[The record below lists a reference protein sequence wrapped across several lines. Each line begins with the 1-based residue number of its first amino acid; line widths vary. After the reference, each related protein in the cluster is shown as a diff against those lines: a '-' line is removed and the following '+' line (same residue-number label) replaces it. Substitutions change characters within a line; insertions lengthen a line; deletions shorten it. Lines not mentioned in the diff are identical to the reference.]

1 MKISV
6 IIPVY
11 NVAPYIAAC
20 LQSVMRQTAQA
31 AIECILVDDCGP
43 DNSMEVVSETLK
55 SYSGPVDFKI
65 VRHTQNR
72 GLSAARN
79 TGMAAATGDYIYFL
93 DSDDEITPDCIERL
107 SAPLQKEPYDL
118 TIGECRIEGGS
129 LPGVALQLPEGT
141 ILRDKE
147 ILHAYRL
154 QQWYMMSVNKLYR
167 TAFLRSNALQFKEG
181 ILHEDELWSFQI
193 ASLARSLAVITHET
207 YIYKLRQGSITTN
220 TVSPKSLS
228 SLNTILSEMTLFA
241 QTHALHRNPDAHNI
255 IRNFQIAA
263 LSRALMSQ
271 WGQALRVSSTDDTI
285 GPGPSVTSNAE
296 NVTLGT
302 GPTVTFFPQIYAQQR
317 QSMKDSWLNSFL
329 INAFDLK
336 KQLRDLHLLLP
347 LPLAIPYLKLLLKY
361 YRSQC

>member
-31 AIECILVDDCGP
+31 ALECILVDDCGP

-55 SYSGPVDFKI
+55 SYKGPVDFKI

-79 TGMAAATGDYIYFL
+79 TGLAAATGDYIYFL

-107 SAPLQKEPYDL
+107 SAPLQKESFDL

-141 ILRDKE
+141 VLRDRE

-193 ASLARSLAVITHET
+193 ASLATSLAVITHET

-228 SLNTILSEMTLFA
+228 SLNTILAEMTLFTH
-241 QTHALHRNPDAHNI
+241 THALHRNPDAHNI
-255 IRNFQIAA
+255 IRNFQIAV
-263 LSRALMSQ
+263 LYRASGSH
-271 WGQALRVSSTDDTI
+271 WGQAPLCEVDRPHN
-285 GPGPSVTSNAE
+285 GACPQCEP
-296 NVTLGT
+296 L
-302 GPTVTFFPQIYAQQR
+302 PQIYAQQR
-317 QSMKDSWLNSFL
+317 QSMQGSYLDCLRLNGL
-329 INAFDLK
+329 DLK

>member
-20 LQSVMRQTAQA
+20 LQSVMRQTTQA
-31 AIECILVDDCGP
+31 ALECILVDDCGP
-43 DNSMEVVSETLK
+43 DNSMEVVNETLK
-55 SYSGPVDFKI
+55 SYKGPVDFKI

-79 TGMAAATGDYIYFL
+79 TGLAAATGDYIYFL

-107 SAPLQKEPYDL
+107 SAPLQKESYDL

-141 ILRDKE
+141 ILRDRE

-193 ASLARSLAVITHET
+193 ASLATSLAVITHET

-228 SLNTILSEMTLFA
+228 SLNTILTEMTLFA
-241 QTHALHRNPDAHNI
+241 HTHSLHRNPDAHNI
-255 IRNFQIAA
+255 IRNFQIAT
-263 LSRALMSQ
+263 LSRAQMSH

-285 GPGPSVTSNAE
+285 GPVPSVTS
-296 NVTLGT
+296 L
-302 GPTVTFFPQIYAQQR
+302 PQIYAQQR
-317 QSMKDSWLNSFL
+317 QSMKDSWLNSAL
-329 INAFDLK
+329 INGLDLK

>member
-20 LQSVMRQTAQA
+20 LQSVMRQTTQA
-31 AIECILVDDCGP
+31 ALECILVDDCGP

-55 SYSGPVDFKI
+55 SYKGPVDFKI

-79 TGMAAATGDYIYFL
+79 TGLAAATGDYIYFL

-141 ILRDKE
+141 VLRDRE

-154 QQWYMMSVNKLYR
+154 QQWYMMSVNNRLPGHISGCHHARDIY
-167 TAFLRSNALQFKEG
+167 LQTPPRQHHNEHRLSKE
-181 ILHEDELWSFQI
+181 
-193 ASLARSLAVITHET
+193 
-207 YIYKLRQGSITTN
+207 
-220 TVSPKSLS
+220 P
-228 SLNTILSEMTLFA
+228 
-241 QTHALHRNPDAHNI
+241 
-255 IRNFQIAA
+255 
-263 LSRALMSQ
+263 
-271 WGQALRVSSTDDTI
+271 
-285 GPGPSVTSNAE
+285 
-296 NVTLGT
+296 
-302 GPTVTFFPQIYAQQR
+302 
-317 QSMKDSWLNSFL
+317 
-329 INAFDLK
+329 
-336 KQLRDLHLLLP
+336 LLP
-347 LPLAIPYLKLLLKY
+347 QHHPRRDDPFRQNPLPP
-361 YRSQC
+361 SQPRRP

>member
-20 LQSVMRQTAQA
+20 LQSVMRQTTQA
-31 AIECILVDDCGP
+31 ALECILVDDCGP
-43 DNSMEVVSETLK
+43 DNSMEVVSETLQ
-55 SYSGPVDFKI
+55 SYSGPIDFKI

-79 TGMAAATGDYIYFL
+79 TGLAAATGDYIYFL

-141 ILRDKE
+141 VLRDRE

-193 ASLARSLAVITHET
+193 ASLATSLVVITHET

-228 SLNTILSEMTLFA
+228 SLNTILAEMTLFA

-255 IRNFQIAA
+255 IRNFQIAV
-263 LSRALMSQ
+263 LYRASGSH
-271 WGQALRVSSTDDTI
+271 WGQAPLCEVDRPHN
-285 GPGPSVTSNAE
+285 GACPQCEP
-296 NVTLGT
+296 L
-302 GPTVTFFPQIYAQQR
+302 PQIYAQQR

-329 INAFDLK
+329 INGLDLK

>member
-20 LQSVMRQTAQA
+20 LQSVMRQTTQVAL
-31 AIECILVDDCGP
+31 ECILVDDCGP
-43 DNSMEVVSETLK
+43 DNSMEVVSETLQ
-55 SYSGPVDFKI
+55 SYSGPFDFKI

-141 ILRDKE
+141 VLRDRE

-241 QTHALHRNPDAHNI
+241 QTHSLHRNPDAHNI
-255 IRNFQIAA
+255 IRNFQIAV
-263 LSRALMSQ
+263 LYR
-271 WGQALRVSSTDDTI
+271 
-285 GPGPSVTSNAE
+285 AE

-329 INAFDLK
+329 INGLDLK

>member
-20 LQSVMRQTAQA
+20 LQSVMRQTTQA
-31 AIECILVDDCGP
+31 ALECILVDDCGP
-43 DNSMEVVSETLK
+43 DNSMEVVNETLQ
-55 SYSGPVDFKI
+55 SYSGPIDFKI

-79 TGMAAATGDYIYFL
+79 TGLAAATGDYIYFL

-193 ASLARSLAVITHET
+193 ASLATSLAVITHET

-228 SLNTILSEMTLFA
+228 SLNTILAEMTLFA
-241 QTHALHRNPDAHNI
+241 HTHSLASDSDAHNI
-255 IRNFQIAA
+255 IRNFQIAV
-263 LSRALMSQ
+263 LYR
-271 WGQALRVSSTDDTI
+271 
-285 GPGPSVTSNAE
+285 AE

>member
-20 LQSVMRQTAQA
+20 LQSVMRQTTQA
-31 AIECILVDDCGP
+31 ALECILVDDCGP
-43 DNSMEVVSETLK
+43 DNSMEVVNETLQ
-55 SYSGPVDFKI
+55 SYSGPIDFKI

-79 TGMAAATGDYIYFL
+79 TGLAAATGDYIYFL

-118 TIGECRIEGGS
+118 TVGECRIEGGS

-141 ILRDKE
+141 VLRDRE

-193 ASLARSLAVITHET
+193 ASLARSLYITLAPT

-228 SLNTILSEMTLFA
+228 SLNTILSEMTLFVKA
-241 QTHALHRNPDAHNI
+241 HALKRNPDAHNI

-263 LSRALMSQ
+263 LSRASGSH
-271 WGQALRVSSTDDTI
+271 WGQAPLCEVDRPHN
-285 GPGPSVTSNAE
+285 GACPQCEP
-296 NVTLGT
+296 L
-302 GPTVTFFPQIYAQQR
+302 PQIYAQQR
-317 QSMKDSWLNSFL
+317 QSMQGSYLDCLRLNGL
-329 INAFDLK
+329 DLK
-336 KQLRDLHLLLP
+336 KQLRDFHLLLP